1 MIVLRAMHAGDI
13 AQVMQMAATLPEAPH
28 WPLSAWG
35 QILAGEGSPLRIALV
50 AEVLVAEVS
59 AAVVGVAIASVV
71 LEVAELESIAVATQW
86 QRHGVGGRLL
96 KELIAHCAQAGAQ
109 RMTLEVRAS
118 NLAAQALYRAQQ
130 FVVMRRRQGYYR
142 DPPEDAVVMER
153 LLG

>member
-35 QILAGEGSPLRIALV
+35 QILAGEGSPLRIA
-50 AEVLVAEVS
+50 LVAEVS

-130 FVVMRRRQGYYR
+130 FAVMRRRQGYYR